1 MSDFFKH
8 DSRPHPYS
16 WEYLDEICET
26 QETMFM
32 LIREELQGVDEKWF
46 IEAYMRS
53 RVRLLLDRGNP
64 ILANRSA
71 RELIFTFVH
80 EECGGRYTRGS
91 HWGGFLPGWAGYIYA
106 LYQWLYDKPSAELI
120 TQFPPEAMERLWK
133 PYHTICYEAAVEK
146 IYENSMRSREFA

>member
-1 MSDFFKH
+1 MSDYFKN
-8 DSRPHPYS
+8 DSRLHPYS

-26 QETMFM
+26 QEELFM
-32 LIREELQGVDEKWF
+32 VIRDELQGGDEKWF

-71 RELIFTFVH
+71 RELIYTFIH
-80 EECGGRYTRGS
+80 EECGGVYERGD
-91 HWGGFLPGWAGYIYA
+91 HWGGFLPGWCGYVYA

-120 TQFPPEAMERLWK
+120 ELFPLEAMERFWV

-146 IYENSMRSREFA
+146 LYEREGAIME